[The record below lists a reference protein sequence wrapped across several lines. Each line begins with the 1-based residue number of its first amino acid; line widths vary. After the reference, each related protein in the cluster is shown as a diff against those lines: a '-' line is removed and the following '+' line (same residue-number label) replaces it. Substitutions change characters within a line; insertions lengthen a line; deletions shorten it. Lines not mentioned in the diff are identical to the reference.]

1 MLENNI
7 NLQYLSLKNVISQE
21 EDIIAHRLY

>member
-7 NLQYLSLKNVISQE
+7 NLQYLSLKNVILQE